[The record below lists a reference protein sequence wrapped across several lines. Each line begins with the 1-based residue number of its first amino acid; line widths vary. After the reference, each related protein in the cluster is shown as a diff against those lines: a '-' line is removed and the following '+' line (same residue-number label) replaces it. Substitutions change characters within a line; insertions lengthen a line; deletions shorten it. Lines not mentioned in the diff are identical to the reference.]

1 MEKRIFIGIE
11 ASQNIKNQVSKVKN
25 NYRDIPLLRW
35 IKDRNLHITLLP
47 PWYEENLEE
56 IRKKLKN
63 IKSEFKP
70 FTLKFSELKLGPT
83 SKSPRLIWAEGE
95 TSEELNKLQRLLEK
109 SFKKL
114 PEKREFKLH
123 LTLARFK
130 FDNFAEDQ
138 RPNIYEKILW
148 IQKVNS
154 ITLFESVLRPSGA
167 EYIVISRIKF

>member
-1 MEKRIFIGIE
+1 MNKRIFIGIE
-11 ASQNIKNQVSKVKN
+11 ASKKIKNKVSKIKN
-25 NYRDIPLLRW
+25 NYRDISFLRW
-35 IKDRNLHITLLP
+35 INARNLHVTLLP
-47 PWYEENLEE
+47 PWYEDNLEE
-56 IRKKLKN
+56 IRKMLER

-70 FTLKFSELKLGPT
+70 FTLKFSEVKFGPT
-83 SKSPRLIWAEGE
+83 SKNPRLIWAEGDAP
-95 TSEELNKLQRLLEK
+95 EELNKLEKLLEK

-130 FDNFAEDQ
+130 YDSFAESKK
-138 RPNIYEKILW
+138 PNVYEKILW